1 MTKDEAIEVA
11 QAKANKSGKAWYAIK
26 FGEYATDWT
35 ETATPVEYTDLVQ
48 RLPIEDA
55 YNVNGEDAENVVKF
69 PGMNFETALVKSAEL
84 LALIKRK
91 NAETEAATAA
101 FVEALAKSAIPQ
113 GQQIA
118 IAMALMIELRSVH
131 K

>member
-1 MTKDEAIEVA
+1 
-11 QAKANKSGKAWYAIK
+11 
-26 FGEYATDWT
+26 
-35 ETATPVEYTDLVQ
+35 
-48 RLPIEDA
+48 
-55 YNVNGEDAENVVKF
+55 
-69 PGMNFETALVKSAEL
+69 
-84 LALIKRK
+84 LIKRK

-101 FVEALAKSAIPQ
+101 FVETLAKSAIPQ